1 MAASSFTDLE
11 VWQRAHAL
19 RLDVYRLTAGFP
31 RVEIYRLS
39 NQMIRAASS
48 IPASIAEGFR
58 RFHPKDKA
66 HFYRVSDGSSAE
78 LLDAFYVCRDLKYLP
93 DITPFMQRIDV
104 IQRMLRR
111 LIQATLGL
119 RPPSA

>member
-1 MAASSFTDLE
+1 MPAHSFTDLE

-48 IPASIAEGFR
+48 IPANIAEGFR
-58 RFHPKDKA
+58 RFFPKDKA
-66 HFYRVSDGSSAE
+66 HFYRISDGSSAE
-78 LLDAFYVCRDLKYLP
+78 LMDAFYVCRDLKYVP
-93 DITPFMQRIDV
+93 DITLFMQSV
-104 IQRMLRR
+104 EVVQRMLRR
-111 LIQATLGL
+111 LIQVTLGL
-119 RPPSA
+119 RPPSS